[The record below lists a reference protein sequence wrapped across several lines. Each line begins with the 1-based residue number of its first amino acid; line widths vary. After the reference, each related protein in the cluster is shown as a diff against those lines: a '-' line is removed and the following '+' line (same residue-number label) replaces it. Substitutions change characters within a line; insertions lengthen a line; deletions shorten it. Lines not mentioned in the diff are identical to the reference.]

1 MSGVDHR
8 PPAPASRRERNYK
21 AFLAHRISGVALAIF
36 LPLHF
41 LALGLALESH
51 DRFASFIAFTDHPLV
66 KFAEWGLVIFLGA
79 HLLLGLRLIVL
90 ELAPWKGMRLVWINW
105 SVLASVT
112 LAVVF
117 LAVLT
122 T

>member
-1 MSGVDHR
+1 MSEFDRR
-8 PPAPASRRERNYK
+8 PPAPASRCERHYK

-51 DRFASFIAFTDHPLV
+51 GKFEAFIAFADRPLV
-66 KFAEWGLVIFLGA
+66 KFAEWGLVIFLGV

-90 ELAPWKGMRLVWINW
+90 ELAPWKGMRTAWINW